1 MGGVRINRAKTDE
14 RSVAAFRLHCLPE
27 LLLKLVLYSCKYRE
41 FLSKPIA
48 LHFVWTQIYICIIA
62 LAAIYSLLFFFF
74 TSASIVQLLLFV
86 NTRH

>member
-48 LHFVWTQIYICIIA
+48 LHFVCTCRHIFPIV
-62 LAAIYSLLFFFF
+62 FFF

-86 NTRH
+86 NTRHETTSEED